1 VASFIL
7 PALMPQAPQLSSM
20 SRCQQQSMSPSPP
33 TVVHLSVDT
42 LIFLPIRSLAI
53 TVNDGTSCSD
63 LAGVNA
69 FFAFMGSGF
78 VCAYLGEG
86 TLSSALRAF
95 REEFQDPS
103 ALRLPSL
110 DNIRTILDAN
120 RNWAV
125 ETFADFDVG
134 QVVEEDDD
142 TLYSALTLS
151 APVNSA

>member
-1 VASFIL
+1 MNGASEY
-7 PALMPQAPQLSSM
+7 
-20 SRCQQQSMSPSPP
+20 
-33 TVVHLSVDT
+33 SVFT
-42 LIFLPIRSLAI
+42 EHAMCFR
-53 TVNDGTSCSD
+53 
-63 LAGVNA
+63 
-69 FFAFMGSGF
+69 F
-78 VCAYLGEG
+78 GEG
-86 TLSSALRAF
+86 TQSSALRAF
-95 REEFQDPS
+95 REQFQDPS
-103 ALRLPSL
+103 APCPPSL

>member
-1 VASFIL
+1 
-7 PALMPQAPQLSSM
+7 MP
-20 SRCQQQSMSPSPP
+20 
-33 TVVHLSVDT
+33 
-42 LIFLPIRSLAI
+42 
-53 TVNDGTSCSD
+53 
-63 LAGVNA
+63 
-69 FFAFMGSGF
+69 
-78 VCAYLGEG
+78 
-86 TLSSALRAF
+86 
-95 REEFQDPS
+95 
-103 ALRLPSL
+103 PSL